1 MAILLEHLIPKVLSV
16 ACDWHIRLLKDWHV
30 IVGSLQTRICL
41 EKIEKDKVFIGVYE
55 YYWMQELH
63 MLSRFIVAKINN
75 HLGKPYVTEIRFR
88 VVNLPKKHTLPK
100 PEVKIQGA
108 LAEPP
113 LLTSREQQALMKIK
127 DEQLRKALVQFL
139 RRCQINY

>member
-16 ACDWHIRLLKDWHV
+16 ASDWHLRLLKDWHI

-63 MLSRFIVAKINN
+63 MLSRFIIAKINN
-75 HLGKPYVTEIRFR
+75 HLGKPYVAEIRFR
-88 VVNLPKKHTLPK
+88 VVDLPKKHLVPK
-100 PEVKIQGA
+100 PEVKKPQA
-108 LAEPP
+108 LVEPP
-113 LLTSREQQALMKIK
+113 RLTSREQQALMKIQ
-127 DEQLRKALVQFL
+127 DEQLRTALVLFL
-139 RRCQINY
+139 RRCQVNY